1 MELFW
6 NPRKLEVSD
15 RLSIRY
21 LGAILDLP
29 TFWKY
34 EYYETHKLTAIQLLK
49 KLLFCAK
56 EIGLDADNQ
65 REEEEKIFSDT
76 EGIDLLAHSVLIG
89 VRSWLKH
96 IDVEE
101 INFQCWFS
109 DLQALLDLL
118 VK

>member
-1 MELFW
+1 MESTW
-6 NPRKLEVSD
+6 NPRKLEVSG

-34 EYYETHKLTAIQLLK
+34 EYYEIHKLTAIQLLK
-49 KLLFCAK
+49 KLLSCAK
-56 EIGLDADNQ
+56 EIGVDDENQ
-65 REEEEKIFSDT
+65 HEERKIFSDN
-76 EGIDLLAHSVLIG
+76 EGIDTLANSTFIG
-89 VRSWLKH
+89 LQIWLKH
-96 IDVEE
+96 IDVEK
-101 INFQCWFS
+101 INSQCWFS